1 MSKYNA
7 HTDPLFKNLNLLNV
21 FDLFK
26 LNSLK
31 FAYKYHKETLPDY
44 FSGMFD
50 SVEIHHDYNTRHHIQ
65 HDPQPKRSTTEKCM
79 RYFVPTLLHDTQDC
93 ITEKLFT
100 HGSGY
105 PRLAADRGGH
115 FTNKCGIFGQ
125 WRHLLKLKQTSV
137 PNELSLTKHE
147 ITHLKQVI
155 NALEFVSKCPY
166 FKKARF
172 LEIS

>member
-1 MSKYNA
+1 MLGFLHKPTANTYKKAIRVICMSKYNA
-7 HTDPLFKNLNLLNV
+7 HTDPLFKNLKLLNV

-26 LNSLK
+26 LNSLQ

-100 HGSGY
+100 HSIHG
-105 PRLAADRGGH
+105 
-115 FTNKCGIFGQ
+115 FTIY
-125 WRHLLKLKQTSV
+125 
-137 PNELSLTKHE
+137 TK
-147 ITHLKQVI
+147 
-155 NALEFVSKCPY
+155 NC
-166 FKKARF
+166 F
-172 LEIS
+172 LEKYETECQIINCYICGNRDG